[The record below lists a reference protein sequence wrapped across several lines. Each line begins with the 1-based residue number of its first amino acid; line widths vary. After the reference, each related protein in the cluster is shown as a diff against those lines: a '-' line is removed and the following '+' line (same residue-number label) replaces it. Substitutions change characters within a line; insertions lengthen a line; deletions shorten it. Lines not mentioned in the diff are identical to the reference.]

1 MQGMKTKDGRT
12 IGQVLNLKEVQAEF
26 NKIKHLFEQTLLE
39 KEALQKGINEI
50 LSKIAAQ
57 KHESDKR
64 IKSFKGNDAL

>member
-50 LSKIAAQ
+50 LSKIAA
-57 KHESDKR
+57 
-64 IKSFKGNDAL
+64 